1 MARKD
6 HQQEGKVTLCC
17 LISARH
23 ISSKYPRTLQ
33 DLLPNFEAAEQS
45 CRAGVEVS
53 PCELWQTR
61 QGWAVPAGSAGD
73 GRGFLFPPPP
83 NPRAWIPGMH
93 FQFEP
98 AFPPLPFFLFM
109 TETPTSHPTELL
121 QPGLA
126 PAALSNG
133 NKHRVACEYRLLEK
147 VPGLH

>member
-23 ISSKYPRTLQ
+23 ISSKYPQTLQ

-73 GRGFLFPPPP
+73 GGGFPFPSPP

-93 FQFEP
+93 LQFEP
-98 AFPPLPFFLFM
+98 AFPPLPFFPFHDRN
-109 TETPTSHPTELL
+109 SN
-121 QPGLA
+121 QPWPPHGAA
-126 PAALSNG
+126 PARTCTSCPF
-133 NKHRVACEYRLLEK
+133 KWK
-147 VPGLH
+147 